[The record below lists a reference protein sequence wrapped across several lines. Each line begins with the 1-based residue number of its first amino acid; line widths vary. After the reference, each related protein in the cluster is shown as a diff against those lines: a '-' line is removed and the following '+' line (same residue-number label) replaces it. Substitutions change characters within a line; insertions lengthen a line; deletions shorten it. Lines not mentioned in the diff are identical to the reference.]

1 MLNKNLTSK
10 DEKGRILVDGI
21 FDICNT
27 MEKCDGSACHNN
39 CIINKLI
46 QRVYELE
53 HPQERV

>member
-46 QRVYELE
+46 QRVYEME
-53 HPQERV
+53 HPQ